1 MMTVPARVD
10 SSRWF
15 AGRTDV
21 SRPVSCTTCG
31 CRLTDAPGLTGTAWR
46 HFQTSPDTDARGCR
60 PRCLEDLHDRTG
72 YPISA
77 RDAGRL
83 ITLRDQVPI
92 DPYAITRETAV
103 EEDAA

>member
-15 AGRTDV
+15 AGPTDV
-21 SRPVSCTTCG
+21 SRPVSCSTCG

-46 HFQTSPDTDARGCR
+46 HFQSMPDTDARGCR
-60 PRCLEDLHDRTG
+60 PKCLEDLHDRSG

-77 RDAGRL
+77 HDAGRL
-83 ITLRDQVPI
+83 ITRSDEIAI
-92 DPYAITRETAV
+92 DPYGITRQGAL
-103 EEDAA
+103 EEDVA